1 MQCAV
6 MDLCCV
12 RVAVVRVARDRLIE
26 PFATSALNE
35 LQPRF
40 EVLPILLVS
49 FSAPDLVDVRGFSHF
64 PTAPYVEELVEWNSL
79 ESVEWVPVPDLV
91 EQELPF

>member
-6 MDLCCV
+6 IDLCCV

-26 PFATSALNE
+26 PFATRALNE

-40 EVLPILLVS
+40 GVLPILLVS
-49 FSAPDLVDVRGFSHF
+49 FSAPSLMDVRGFSYF
-64 PTAPYVEELVEWNSL
+64 PTAPYVEELVEWNSF
-79 ESVEWVPVPDLV
+79 EAVEWVSVPDLV
-91 EQELPF
+91 EQKLPF